1 MLLTRAACTQLVEEA
16 KIIDIQRVDKEGTV
30 TQTIETHL
38 EWAIERNALSAR
50 LRRVPRLTPKLLR
63 SGVLYTVAQ

>member
-16 KIIDIQRVDKEGTV
+16 KVIDIQRVDKEGTI

-38 EWAIERNALSAR
+38 EWEVGRNALSAR
-50 LRRVPRLTPKLLR
+50 LRRERLTPKLLR
-63 SGVLYTVAQ
+63 SGVLYSVKR